1 YDPSLPRMTQL
12 GDAWARIAEYLLCLA
27 QPLPGDSPWITRDR
41 IKQRFYVVK
50 EGNGP
55 FYAIYDR
62 HQLRRTEI
70 HVEYLKD
77 PYF

>member
-1 YDPSLPRMTQL
+1 YNPSLPQQSSL
-12 GDAWARIAEYLLCLA
+12 GDAWARAAEYGLYLA
-27 QPLPGDSPWITRDR
+27 QPLPGDSPWISRDR
-41 IKQRFYVVK
+41 LKQRFYVNK
-50 EGNGP
+50 IDDGP

-70 HVEYLKD
+70 HIEYLKD